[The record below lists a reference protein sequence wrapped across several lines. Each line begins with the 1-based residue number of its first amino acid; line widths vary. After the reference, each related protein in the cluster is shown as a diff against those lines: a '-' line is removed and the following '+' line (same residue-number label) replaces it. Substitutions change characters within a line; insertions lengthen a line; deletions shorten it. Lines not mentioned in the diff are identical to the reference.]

1 MVIGGFDITD
11 QYIRARQ
18 HEPTE
23 FDSKS
28 FKTIRLTS
36 GIKAIVGKKQGETST
51 TVQSV
56 IFDKKKFTPEKA
68 KSWLDSHGTK
78 FSDAMNLEQQKV
90 ALFSEDP
97 LTQHMDCHL
106 PPLSPKQIEKLLELA
121 GPADDMPEDTEEYN
135 VDLLVP
141 QETQKFSEINK
152 YVRLV

>member
-1 MVIGGFDITD
+1 
-11 QYIRARQ
+11 
-18 HEPTE
+18 
-23 FDSKS
+23 
-28 FKTIRLTS
+28 
-36 GIKAIVGKKQGETST
+36 
-51 TVQSV
+51 
-56 IFDKKKFTPEKA
+56 
-68 KSWLDSHGTK
+68 
-78 FSDAMNLEQQKV
+78 MNLEQQKV